1 MKALE
6 VVAAALG
13 RSMGLRVEFDLD
25 APTAYTDGRRIVLP
39 ELPLLAGEDLETV
52 VLGLMVHEAGHNRLR
67 SIQEPPAGITVTP
80 FIKGLQNGLEDIRIE
95 EGMMRLYRGGKRHL
109 EKIIEY
115 GIRVGWFDPNPVKAR
130 PADLVDFGLLFKFR
144 HERLG
149 QNALAQAA
157 TNWET
162 AAIATLGEAL
172 WRQIV
177 AIAEPATRASSVD
190 APDGPWHA
198 AQKIANLLS
207 QVAQN
212 GNTGGQPQNRRG
224 NSSGNKVAKAAQ
236 KAVDATE
243 KQVSATDLGAI
254 VEDKGGTK
262 KVIRQDAGGGSA
274 SSDSC
279 PVIVC
284 ATGGNLDPS
293 VLPTADKL
301 YRKTAG
307 PLEAKLWARAQEE
320 VFAARTG
327 TGGVVTHVLHRVHTD
342 ARVFSR
348 RVEGESRNMAVLMLV
363 DNSGSMRHQGSAKH
377 PMHHA
382 AAGMVALG
390 RLFSSLGIE
399 YAADGFDDAY
409 FVRKPFGSL
418 PVTMSTNL
426 PVTGGGCT
434 NLARAVSIGVTR
446 LIQRDEEKKIL
457 LVLTD
462 ARVGA
467 SEEYRLAVVDREA
480 GRVGVDVRY
489 VCITPD
495 RIHWSFAGKRL
506 GVADVEDTG
515 KALIGAFAQSI

>member
-13 RSMGLRVEFDLD
+13 RNMGLRVEFDLN
-25 APTAYTDGRRIVLP
+25 APTAYTDGRKIVLP

-67 SIQEPPAGITVTP
+67 SIQAPPAGITVTP

-115 GIRVGWFDPNPVKAR
+115 GIRVGWFDPNPVKAT

-144 HERLG
+144 HERLD
-149 QNALAQAA
+149 QKALAQAA
-157 TNWET
+157 ANWET
-162 AAIATLGEAL
+162 AAIATFGEPL
-172 WRQIV
+172 WQQIV

-198 AQKIANLLS
+198 AQKIADLLA
-207 QVAQN
+207 QVALN
-212 GNTGGQPQNRRG
+212 GNPSGGPQGRRG
-224 NSSGNKVAKAAQ
+224 KTAGNKAAKAAQ

-254 VEDKGGTK
+254 VEDNGGTK
-262 KVIRQDAGGGSA
+262 KVMQEDAEGGSA

-279 PVIVC
+279 PVIAC
-284 ATGGNLDPS
+284 AAGGNLAPS
-293 VLPTADKL
+293 VLPTAEKL
-301 YRKTAG
+301 YRQTAG

-327 TGGVVTHVLHRVHTD
+327 TGGVVAQVLHRAYTD
-342 ARVFSR
+342 ARVFCR

-363 DNSGSMRHQGSAKH
+363 DNSGSMRDQGSVKH

-399 YAADGFDDAY
+399 YAADGFDDVY
-409 FVRKPFGSL
+409 YVRKPFGST

-426 PVTGGGCT
+426 PVVGGGLT

-446 LIQRDEEKKIL
+446 LVQRDEEKKLL

-462 ARVGA
+462 ARVCA

-480 GRVGVDVRY
+480 VRVGVDVRY

-506 GVADVEDTG
+506 GVADVTDAG
-515 KALIGAFAQSI
+515 KALIGAFAQAI